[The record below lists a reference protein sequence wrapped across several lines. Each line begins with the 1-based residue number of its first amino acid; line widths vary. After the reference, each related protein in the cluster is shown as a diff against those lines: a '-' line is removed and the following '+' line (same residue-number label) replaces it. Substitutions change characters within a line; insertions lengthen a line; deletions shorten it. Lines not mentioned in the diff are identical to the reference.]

1 MTAGWG
7 SSTPRGGWR
16 GRPCES
22 CLDIYKAAEVKQALS
37 HMGGQPDE
45 VAVHRIHWVVHR
57 KGGLA
62 GQVAYPVLIHEAVFG
77 GHGDFLMDGW
87 DNTPKRVR
95 TPGVS
100 VPLMGWLTARRE
112 RRRGPRATPAG
123 SRTVTVQHNVHYP
136 TCNIGPPRPAAGPQ
150 SD

>member
-7 SSTPRGGWR
+7 SSTPRGGGR
-16 GRPCES
+16 GRPGEPS
-22 CLDIYKAAEVKQALS
+22 LDIYKAAEVKQALS

-77 GHGDFLMDGW
+77 GHGDFLMGGR
-87 DNTPKRVR
+87 DNTPKGVR
-95 TPGVS
+95 TPGFS
-100 VPLMGWLTARRE
+100 VGWK
-112 RRRGPRATPAG
+112 PRIGLAYSEDGAKKGDQGRAGGLQDGNGAT
-123 SRTVTVQHNVHYP
+123 
-136 TCNIGPPRPAAGPQ
+136 
-150 SD
+150 